1 MLVEVQVYTVVDAAN
16 LGYRL
21 LIAKC
26 SPMI

>member
-1 MLVEVQVYTVVDAAN
+1 VEVQVYTVVDAAN

-26 SPMI
+26 SPMIQ